1 MDRQIFVD
9 VEPMEVRVAVVEDGQ
24 LAEFLVE
31 RPLAQRIAGN
41 IYKGRVDTVLPG
53 MEAAFV
59 HIGYERNAFLY
70 AGDAAAVFPYGD
82 EAAPE
87 PLRAVQ
93 SVNAEL
99 AEAADDGAAL
109 PGLPGRRRIADLVRE
124 GQEVIVQVAKE
135 AVGTKGPRVTTNLSL
150 PGRYLVL
157 APTMDYVGVS
167 RRIADERERGR
178 LKQLAESLR
187 PPRTGVIVRTVAEG
201 RSDDE
206 IAQDMAFLARLWERI
221 REKAAE
227 SSAPA
232 LLHRDLGL
240 TFKVVRDLLTD
251 EVSRVVVDNHHEYRR
266 MLELAEVMSPEL
278 KRRIRFWNGKGGNLF
293 DAAKIEVEVDK
304 LMRPKVWLKSGGYLV
319 IDQSEALTTID
330 VNTGKYV
337 GSTSLADTV
346 LHTNLEAVDEIS
358 RQIRLRDIAGII
370 IVDFIDMDRPDDQRE
385 VLERL
390 GQAVR
395 RDRTKVHVL
404 GLTQLGLVE
413 MTRKKVA
420 AGLEATLLKTCP
432 YCDGRGRVVSEE
444 TMSQRVRRLIKSE
457 LRRSEAEAILVEVHP
472 AVAAVLIGAGGNNL
486 KEFER
491 ETGRSIF
498 VRGSA
503 LARPD
508 SVTVLALGTREE
520 VERRARPVSSGESL
534 EVRVEEVHAVNPKNG
549 IARVEGYVLDI
560 ENGASHV
567 GQRVRVEVVGAFR
580 TYAKARIVSSR
591 KAAPAE
597 APVMSAERE

>member
-1 MDRQIFVD
+1 
-9 VEPMEVRVAVVEDGQ
+9 MEVRVAVVEDGQ

-31 RPLAQRIAGN
+31 RPLSQRIAGN

-70 AGDAAAVFPYGD
+70 AGDAAAVFPLAGD
-82 EAAPE
+82 ELAGDGGE
-87 PLRAVQ
+87 RAVAPALQ
-93 SVNAEL
+93 
-99 AEAADDGAAL
+99 EAAEEGVTL
-109 PGLPGRRRIADLVRE
+109 PSAPGKRSIAELVRE

-167 RRIADERERGR
+167 RRIADERERLR
-178 LKQLAESLR
+178 LKQLAEALR
-187 PPRTGVIVRTVAEG
+187 PAHTGVIVRTVAEG
-201 RSDDE
+201 RTDE
-206 IAQDMAFLARLWERI
+206 ELSQDMAFLARLWERI
-221 REKAAE
+221 RTKAAE
-227 SSAPA
+227 ASAPA

-240 TFKVVRDLLTD
+240 TFRVVRDLLTA

-293 DAAKIEVEVDK
+293 DVAKIESEVDK
-304 LMRPKVWLKSGGYLV
+304 LMRPKVWLRSGGYLV

-337 GSTSLADTV
+337 GTTSLADTV
-346 LHTNLEAVDEIS
+346 VHTNLEAADEIS

-370 IVDFIDMDRPDDQRE
+370 IVDFIDMDRPEDQRE

-390 GQAVR
+390 SVAVR

-413 MTRKKVA
+413 MTRKKVG

-472 AVAAVLIGAGGNNL
+472 AVAAVMIGAGGNNL

-508 SVTVLALGTREE
+508 SVTVLAIGTREE
-520 VERRARPVSSGESL
+520 VERRARPVSTGESL

-560 ENGASHV
+560 ENGAAHV
-567 GQRVRVEVVGAFR
+567 GQRVRVEIVGAFR
-580 TYAKARIVSSR
+580 TYAKARIVPLR
-591 KAAPAE
+591 RAVTADGAMAPA
-597 APVMSAERE
+597 AGDTTP

>member
-1 MDRQIFVD
+1 M
-9 VEPMEVRVAVVEDGQ
+9 RVAVLEDSE
-24 LAEFLVE
+24 LAELLIE

-70 AGDAAAVFPYGD
+70 AGDAGASFAVADLDAA
-82 EAAPE
+82 
-87 PLRAVQ
+87 
-93 SVNAEL
+93 AEGRTDAGRPDGP
-99 AEAADDGAAL
+99 AEAGEESVPAPPVA
-109 PGLPGRRRIADLVRE
+109 RKSISELVRE

-167 RRIADERERGR
+167 RRIADERERQR
-178 LKQLAESLR
+178 LRGLAEDLR
-187 PPRTGVIVRTVAEG
+187 PKGTGVIVRTVAEG
-201 RSDDE
+201 RTDAE
-206 IAQDMAFLARLWERI
+206 ISQDMLFLAKLWERI
-221 REKAAE
+221 RQKSVEAE
-227 SSAPA
+227 APA

-251 EVSRVVVDNHHEYRR
+251 DVSRVVVDNHHEYRR
-266 MLELAEVMSPEL
+266 MVELAEVMSPEL
-278 KRRIRFWNGKGGNLF
+278 RRRIRFWNGKGGNLF
-293 DAAKIEVEVDK
+293 DAAKVEAEIDK
-304 LMRPKVWLKSGGYLV
+304 LIRPKVWLKSGGYLV

-346 LHTNLEAVDEIS
+346 LHTNLEAADEIS

-370 IVDFIDMDRPDDQRE
+370 IVDFIDMDRPEDQRE
-385 VLERL
+385 VLDRL
-390 GQAVR
+390 GLAVR

-413 MTRKKVA
+413 MTRKKVG

-444 TMSQRVRRLIKSE
+444 TMSQRVRRLIKAE
-457 LRRSEAEAILVEVHP
+457 LRRTEAEAILVEVHP
-472 AVAAVLIGAGGNNL
+472 AVAAVLIGSGGNNL

-491 ETGRSIF
+491 ETGRAIF

-508 SVTVLALGTREE
+508 GVAVLALGTREE
-520 VERRARPVSSGESL
+520 VERRARPVSTGETL
-534 EVRVEEVHAVNPKNG
+534 EVRVEEAHAVNPHNG

-560 ENGASHV
+560 ENGSAFV
-567 GQRVRVEVVGAFR
+567 GQRVRVEIVGAFR
-580 TYAKARIVSSR
+580 TYAKARILSSR
-591 KAAPAE
+591 RAAPVE
-597 APVMSAERE
+597 PVSVSAERP